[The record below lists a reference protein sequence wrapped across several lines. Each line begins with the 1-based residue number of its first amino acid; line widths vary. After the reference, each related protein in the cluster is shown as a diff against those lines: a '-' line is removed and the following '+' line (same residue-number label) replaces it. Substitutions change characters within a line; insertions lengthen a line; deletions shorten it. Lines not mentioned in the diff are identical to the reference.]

1 MERSNLPEF
10 SDLMSSCPATC
21 ECWSGAYEY
30 CIATTK
36 HKLILSKILLHQIL
50 VLPCFALPSS
60 GQRATLHQVSYIHI
74 QLMSFE
80 IPQAIWTKQRE
91 NIKALTRCR
100 SKKARGQINAVPFRI
115 RSSRFGAMSP
125 ALHSRRYYV
134 GQSLVAPPF
143 PVLPRWAHHRRFTFA
158 LQSLNF
164 STIFESTRF
173 DLSPA
178 RHEFW
183 HGMVLPI
190 QARGF

>member
-1 MERSNLPEF
+1 MHCDYKAQTDTFQDSIASN
-10 SDLMSSCPATC
+10 
-21 ECWSGAYEY
+21 SGL
-30 CIATTK
+30 T
-36 HKLILSKILLHQIL
+36 
-50 VLPCFALPSS
+50 LPCFGLFLPSS
-60 GQRATLHQVSYIHI
+60 GQRATLRQVSYIHI

-143 PVLPRWAHHRRFTFA
+143 PVLPRWAHHRRFTFV

-164 STIFESTRF
+164 SEYSGPLGSI
-173 DLSPA
+173 
-178 RHEFW
+178 
-183 HGMVLPI
+183 
-190 QARGF
+190 